1 MAAQQKAARSFS
13 MLATAGLALTL
24 SSFVA
29 PVASAAPECSDI
41 EVVFA
46 RGTDE
51 PPGIGKVGKAFVES
65 LRPMVKGQ
73 SINTY
78 AVRYPATWDFMKAAI
93 GANDMSKRIQSVATQ
108 CPDTK
113 IVLGGYSQ
121 GAAVVDVV
129 ATAPIAGLGYTAPLP
144 ASAVPH
150 IASVVVFGNPS
161 ARIGNP
167 LTRMSTV
174 FGPRTADLCAPADPV
189 CSLGRDWDAHV
200 QYQESGLVKLGAEWT
215 AKLIKAAD
223 QKPATPATE
232 TKKTT
237 QGTSATTPR

>member
-1 MAAQQKAARSFS
+1 MAARR
-13 MLATAGLALTL
+13 LAVLMTAGMAIALSPL
-24 SSFVA
+24 SA
-29 PVASAAPECSDI
+29 PTATAAPECSDI

-51 PPGIGKVGKAFVES
+51 PPGIGKVGKSFVEA
-65 LRPMVKGQ
+65 LRPMVKGK
-73 SINTY
+73 SVSTY
-78 AVRYPATWDFMKAAI
+78 AVKYPATWDFMKAAI
-93 GANDMSKRIQSVATQ
+93 GANDMSKRIQTIVAQ
-108 CPDTK
+108 CPKTK
-113 IVLGGYSQ
+113 IVMGGYSQ

-144 ASAVPH
+144 ATAVPH

-200 QYQESGLVKLGAEWT
+200 QYAESGLVKLGAEWT

-223 QKPATPATE
+223 KKPE
-232 TKKTT
+232 TTKPV
-237 QGTSATTPR
+237 QGTSASTPG

>member
-1 MAAQQKAARSFS
+1 MAIALSPLSAPT
-13 MLATAGLALTL
+13 AT
-24 SSFVA
+24 
-29 PVASAAPECSDI
+29 AAPECSDI

-51 PPGIGKVGKAFVES
+51 PPGIGKVGKSFVEA
-65 LRPMVKGQ
+65 LRPMVKGK
-73 SINTY
+73 SVSTY
-78 AVRYPATWDFMKAAI
+78 AVKYPATWDFMKAAI
-93 GANDMSKRIQSVATQ
+93 GANDMSKRIQTIVAQ
-108 CPDTK
+108 CPKTK
-113 IVLGGYSQ
+113 IVMGGYSQ

-144 ASAVPH
+144 ATAVPH

-200 QYQESGLVKLGAEWT
+200 QYAESGLVKLGAEWT

-223 QKPATPATE
+223 KKPETTKPA
-232 TKKTT
+232 
-237 QGTSATTPR
+237 QGTSASTPG

>member
-1 MAAQQKAARSFS
+1 MAARR
-13 MLATAGLALTL
+13 LAVLMTAGLAIAL
-24 SSFVA
+24 SPLAA
-29 PVASAAPECSDI
+29 PTASAAPECADI

-51 PPGIGKVGKAFVES
+51 PPGIGKVGKAFVDT

-73 SINTY
+73 SVSTY
-78 AVRYPATWDFMKAAI
+78 AVKYPATWDFMKAAI
-93 GANDMSKRIQSVATQ
+93 GANDMSKRIQTIVGQ
-108 CPDTK
+108 CPKTK

-144 ASAVPH
+144 AAAVPH
-150 IASVVVFGNPS
+150 ITSVVVFGNPS

-174 FGPRTADLCAPADPV
+174 FGSRTADLCAPADPI
-189 CSLGRDWDAHV
+189 CSLGRDWDSHV
-200 QYQESGLVKLGAEWT
+200 QYPESGLVKLGAEWT
-215 AKLIKAAD
+215 AKLIKAANKTPETT
-223 QKPATPATE
+223 KPA
-232 TKKTT
+232 KS
-237 QGTSATTPR
+237 TSASTPR

>member
-1 MAAQQKAARSFS
+1 MAARR
-13 MLATAGLALTL
+13 LAVLITAGLVLALSPLT
-24 SSFVA
+24 A
-29 PVASAAPECSDI
+29 PIASAAPECSDI

-51 PPGIGKVGKAFVES
+51 PPGIGKVGKAFVDT

-73 SINTY
+73 SVKTY
-78 AVRYPATWDFMKAAI
+78 AVKYPATWDFMKAAI
-93 GANDMSKRIQSVATQ
+93 GANDMSKRIQAIVAQ
-108 CPDTK
+108 CPKTK

-144 ASAVPH
+144 ATAVPH

-174 FGPRTADLCAPADPV
+174 FGSRTADLCAPADPI

-223 QKPATPATE
+223 KKPE
-232 TKKTT
+232 TTKPV
-237 QGTSATTPR
+237 QSTSASTPR

>member
-1 MAAQQKAARSFS
+1 MAARRLAA
-13 MLATAGLALTL
+13 LIAAGLALTL
-24 SSFVA
+24 SPVTA
-29 PVASAAPECSDI
+29 PIASAAPECSDV

-51 PPGIGKVGKAFVES
+51 PPGIGKVGKAFVDT
-65 LRPMVKGQ
+65 LRPMLKGT
-73 SINTY
+73 SISTY

-93 GANDMSKRIQSVATQ
+93 GANDMSKRIQTIVAQ
-108 CPDTK
+108 CPKTK

-129 ATAPIAGLGYTAPLP
+129 ATAPVAGLGYTAPLP
-144 ASAVPH
+144 ATAVPH
-150 IASVVVFGNPS
+150 IASIVVFGNPS

-174 FGPRTADLCAPADPV
+174 FGPRTADLCAPADPI

-200 QYQESGLVKLGAEWT
+200 LYPESGLVKLGAEWT
-215 AKLIKAAD
+215 AKLVKAAD
-223 QKPATPATE
+223 KKPETATPA
-232 TKKTT
+232 
-237 QGTSATTPR
+237 SATTPR

>member
-1 MAAQQKAARSFS
+1 MAARR
-13 MLATAGLALTL
+13 LAVLITAGLVLTL
-24 SSFVA
+24 SPLTA
-29 PVASAAPECSDI
+29 PIASAAPECADI

-51 PPGIGKVGKAFVES
+51 PPGIGKVGKAFVDT

-73 SINTY
+73 SVKTY

-93 GANDMSKRIQSVATQ
+93 GANDMSKRIQTIVAQ
-108 CPDTK
+108 CPKTK

-144 ASAVPH
+144 AAAVPH

-223 QKPATPATE
+223 KKPETATPA
-232 TKKTT
+232 
-237 QGTSATTPR
+237 QSTSASTPR

>member
-1 MAAQQKAARSFS
+1 MAARRTT
-13 MLATAGLALTL
+13 MLCAAGLALTL
-24 SSFVA
+24 LSPVTA
-29 PVASAAPECSDI
+29 PVASAAPECPDV

-51 PPGIGKVGKAFVES
+51 PAGIGKVGKAFVDT
-65 LRPMVKGQ
+65 LKPMLAKGTTV
-73 SINTY
+73 NAY
-78 AVRYPATWDFMKAAI
+78 AVKYPATWDFMKAAV
-93 GANDMSKRIQSVATQ
+93 GANDMSKRVQTIARQ

-150 IASVVVFGNPS
+150 IASIVVFGNPS

-174 FGPRTADLCAPADPV
+174 FGSRTADLCAPADPV
-189 CSLGRDWDAHV
+189 CSLGRNWDSHV
-200 QYQESGLVKLGAEWT
+200 RYQESGLVKLGAEWA
-215 AKLIKAAD
+215 AKLIKAP
-223 QKPATPATE
+223 KPATPEQAREPDTA
-232 TKKTT
+232 
-237 QGTSATTPR
+237 SASRANP

>member
-1 MAAQQKAARSFS
+1 MAARR
-13 MLATAGLALTL
+13 LAVLMTTGMAIALSPLTAPIAT
-24 SSFVA
+24 
-29 PVASAAPECSDI
+29 AAPECSDI

-51 PPGIGKVGKAFVES
+51 PPGIGKVGKSFVEA
-65 LRPMVKGQ
+65 LRPMVKGK
-73 SINTY
+73 SISTY

-93 GANDMSKRIQSVATQ
+93 GANDMSKRIQTIVAQ
-108 CPDTK
+108 CPKTK
-113 IVLGGYSQ
+113 IVMGGYSQ

-144 ASAVPH
+144 ATAVPH

-174 FGPRTADLCAPADPV
+174 FGPRTADLCAPADPI

-223 QKPATPATE
+223 KKPE
-232 TKKTT
+232 TTKPV
-237 QGTSATTPR
+237 QGTSASTPG

>member
-1 MAAQQKAARSFS
+1 MAARRLVVLMTTGIAIALSP
-13 MLATAGLALTL
+13 LTAPIAT
-24 SSFVA
+24 
-29 PVASAAPECSDI
+29 AAPECSDI

-51 PPGIGKVGKAFVES
+51 PPGIGKVGKSFVEA
-65 LRPMVKGQ
+65 LRPMVKGK
-73 SINTY
+73 SISTY
-78 AVRYPATWDFMKAAI
+78 AVKYPATWDFMKAAI
-93 GANDMSKRIQSVATQ
+93 GANDMSKRIQTIVAQ
-108 CPDTK
+108 CPKTK
-113 IVLGGYSQ
+113 IVMGGYSQ

-144 ASAVPH
+144 ATAVPH

-174 FGPRTADLCAPADPV
+174 FGPRTADLCAPADPI

-223 QKPATPATE
+223 KKPE
-232 TKKTT
+232 TTKPV
-237 QGTSATTPR
+237 QGTSASTPG

>member
-1 MAAQQKAARSFS
+1 MAARR
-13 MLATAGLALTL
+13 LAVLISAGLVLALSPLT
-24 SSFVA
+24 A
-29 PVASAAPECSDI
+29 PTASAAPECADI

-51 PPGIGKVGKAFVES
+51 PPGIGKVGKAFVDT

-73 SINTY
+73 SVKTY

-93 GANDMSKRIQSVATQ
+93 GANDMSKRIQTIVAQ
-108 CPDTK
+108 CPKTK

-144 ASAVPH
+144 AAAVPH

-174 FGPRTADLCAPADPV
+174 FGPRTADLCAPADPI

-223 QKPATPATE
+223 KKPETTTPA
-232 TKKTT
+232 
-237 QGTSATTPR
+237 QSTSASTPR

>member
-1 MAAQQKAARSFS
+1 MAARR
-13 MLATAGLALTL
+13 LAVLIAAGLALTM
-24 SSFVA
+24 SPSTA
-29 PVASAAPECSDI
+29 PIASAAPECSDV

-65 LRPMVKGQ
+65 LRPMLKGS
-73 SINTY
+73 SISTY
-78 AVRYPATWDFMKAAI
+78 AVKYPATWDFMKAAI
-93 GANDMSKRIQSVATQ
+93 GANDMSKRIQTIVAQ
-108 CPDTK
+108 CPKTK

-129 ATAPIAGLGYTAPLP
+129 ATAPVAGLGYTAPLP
-144 ASAVPH
+144 AAAVPH

-174 FGPRTADLCAPADPV
+174 FGPRTADLCAPADPI

-200 QYQESGLVKLGAEWT
+200 LYPESGLVKLGAEWT
-215 AKLIKAAD
+215 AKLVKAAD
-223 QKPATPATE
+223 KKPETAKPA
-232 TKKTT
+232 
-237 QGTSATTPR
+237 SAGTPR

>member
-1 MAAQQKAARSFS
+1 MAARR
-13 MLATAGLALTL
+13 LAVLMTTGIAIALSPLTAPIAT
-24 SSFVA
+24 
-29 PVASAAPECSDI
+29 AAPECSDI

-51 PPGIGKVGKAFVES
+51 PPGIGKVGKSFVEA
-65 LRPMVKGQ
+65 LRPMVKGK
-73 SINTY
+73 SISTY
-78 AVRYPATWDFMKAAI
+78 AVKYPATWDFMKAAI
-93 GANDMSKRIQSVATQ
+93 GANDMSKRIQTIVAQ
-108 CPDTK
+108 CPKTK
-113 IVLGGYSQ
+113 IVMGGYSQ

-144 ASAVPH
+144 ATAVPH

-174 FGPRTADLCAPADPV
+174 FGPRTADLCAPADPI

-223 QKPATPATE
+223 KKPE
-232 TKKTT
+232 TTKPV
-237 QGTSATTPR
+237 QGTSASTPG

>member
-1 MAAQQKAARSFS
+1 MAARR
-13 MLATAGLALTL
+13 LAVLMTTGIAIALSPLTAPIAT
-24 SSFVA
+24 
-29 PVASAAPECSDI
+29 AAPECSDI

-51 PPGIGKVGKAFVES
+51 PPGIGKVGKSFVEA
-65 LRPMVKGQ
+65 LRPMVKGK
-73 SINTY
+73 SISTY
-78 AVRYPATWDFMKAAI
+78 AVKYPATWDFMKAAI
-93 GANDMSKRIQSVATQ
+93 GANDMSKRIQTIVAQ
-108 CPDTK
+108 CPKTK
-113 IVLGGYSQ
+113 IVMGGYSQ

-144 ASAVPH
+144 ATAVPH

-174 FGPRTADLCAPADPV
+174 FGPRTADLCAPADPI

-223 QKPATPATE
+223 KQPETTKPV
-232 TKKTT
+232 
-237 QGTSATTPR
+237 QGTSASTPG

>member
-1 MAAQQKAARSFS
+1 MAARR
-13 MLATAGLALTL
+13 LAVLMTTGMAIALSPLTAPIAT
-24 SSFVA
+24 
-29 PVASAAPECSDI
+29 AAPECSDI

-51 PPGIGKVGKAFVES
+51 PPGIGKVGKSFVEA
-65 LRPMVKGQ
+65 LRPMVKGK
-73 SINTY
+73 SISTY

-93 GANDMSKRIQSVATQ
+93 GANDMSKRIQTVVAQ
-108 CPDTK
+108 CPKTK
-113 IVLGGYSQ
+113 IVLGGYSH

-144 ASAVPH
+144 ATAVPH

-200 QYQESGLVKLGAEWT
+200 LYPESGLVKLGAEWT

-223 QKPATPATE
+223 KKPDTTKPA
-232 TKKTT
+232 
-237 QGTSATTPR
+237 QSTSASTPG

>member
-1 MAAQQKAARSFS
+1 MAARR
-13 MLATAGLALTL
+13 LAVLITAGLAIALSPLT
-24 SSFVA
+24 A
-29 PVASAAPECSDI
+29 PTAAAAPECSDI

-51 PPGIGKVGKAFVES
+51 PAGIGKVGKSFVET

-73 SINTY
+73 SISTY
-78 AVRYPATWDFMKAAI
+78 AVKYPATWDFMKAAI
-93 GANDMSKRIQSVATQ
+93 GANDMSKRIQTIVAK
-108 CPDTK
+108 CPKTK
-113 IVLGGYSQ
+113 IVIGGYSQ

-144 ASAVPH
+144 AAAVPH
-150 IASVVVFGNPS
+150 IISVVVFGNPS

-200 QYQESGLVKLGAEWT
+200 QYPESGLVKLGAEWT
-215 AKLIKAAD
+215 AKLVKAAD
-223 QKPATPATE
+223 KKPETTKPAHS
-232 TKKTT
+232 
-237 QGTSATTPR
+237 TSASTPR

>member
-1 MAAQQKAARSFS
+1 MAARR
-13 MLATAGLALTL
+13 LAVLMTAVLALGLTPL
-24 SSFVA
+24 TA
-29 PVASAAPECSDI
+29 PIAAAAPQCSDI

-51 PPGIGKVGKAFVES
+51 PPGIGKVGKAFVDT
-65 LRPMVKGQ
+65 LKPMVKGK
-73 SINTY
+73 SVTSY
-78 AVRYPATWDFMKAAI
+78 AVKYPATWDFMKAAV
-93 GANDMSKRIQSVATQ
+93 GANDMSKRVQTIAAQ
-108 CPDTK
+108 CPKTH

-150 IASVVVFGNPS
+150 ITSVVVFGNPS

-189 CSLGRDWDAHV
+189 CSLGRDWDSHV
-200 QYQESGLVKLGAEWT
+200 QYPESGLVKLGAEWT

-223 QKPATPATE
+223 RKPETTDDATKAAT
-232 TKKTT
+232 
-237 QGTSATTPR
+237 GTSASTPG

>member
-1 MAAQQKAARSFS
+1 MAARRTT
-13 MLATAGLALTL
+13 MLCAAGLALTL
-24 SSFVA
+24 LSPVTA
-29 PVASAAPECSDI
+29 PVASAAPECPDV

-51 PPGIGKVGKAFVES
+51 PAGIGKVGKAFVDA
-65 LRPMVKGQ
+65 LKPMLAKGTTV
-73 SINTY
+73 NTY
-78 AVRYPATWDFMKAAI
+78 AVKYPATWDFMKAAV
-93 GANDMSKRIQSVATQ
+93 GANDMSKRVQTIAKQ

-144 ASAVPH
+144 ATAVPH
-150 IASVVVFGNPS
+150 IASIVVFGNPS

-174 FGPRTADLCAPADPV
+174 FGSRTADLCAPADPV
-189 CSLGRDWDAHV
+189 CSLGRNWDSHV
-200 QYQESGLVKLGAEWT
+200 RYPESGLVKLGAEWA
-215 AKLIKAAD
+215 AKLIKAP
-223 QKPATPATE
+223 KPATQETAREPDTASASRAT
-232 TKKTT
+232 
-237 QGTSATTPR
+237 P

>member
-1 MAAQQKAARSFS
+1 MAARHPT
-13 MLATAGLALTL
+13 MLATAAMALALL
-24 SSFVA
+24 S
-29 PVASAAPECSDI
+29 PITTPTASAAPECPDV

-51 PPGIGKVGKAFVES
+51 PAGIGKVGKAFVDT
-65 LRPMVKGQ
+65 LKPMLKGH
-73 SINTY
+73 SVRTY
-78 AVRYPATWDFMKAAI
+78 AVKYPASWDFMKAAV
-93 GANDMSKRIQSVATQ
+93 GANDMSKRVQTIAGQ

-144 ASAVPH
+144 AAVVPH
-150 IASVVVFGNPS
+150 ITSIVVFGNPS

-174 FGPRTADLCAPADPV
+174 FGARTADLCAPADPV
-189 CSLGRDWDAHV
+189 CSLGRDWDSHV
-200 QYQESGLVKLGAEWT
+200 RYQESGLVKLGAEWA
-215 AKLIKAAD
+215 AKLIKAPTPAPRQPAAAPD
-223 QKPATPATE
+223 TASASRATP
-232 TKKTT
+232 
-237 QGTSATTPR
+237 

>member
-1 MAAQQKAARSFS
+1 MAIALSPLSAPT
-13 MLATAGLALTL
+13 AT
-24 SSFVA
+24 
-29 PVASAAPECSDI
+29 AAPECSDI

-51 PPGIGKVGKAFVES
+51 PPGIGKVGKSFVEA
-65 LRPMVKGQ
+65 LRPMVKGK
-73 SINTY
+73 SVSTY
-78 AVRYPATWDFMKAAI
+78 AVKYPATWDFMKAAI
-93 GANDMSKRIQSVATQ
+93 GANDMSKRIQTIVAQ
-108 CPDTK
+108 CPKTK
-113 IVLGGYSQ
+113 IVMGGYSQ

-144 ASAVPH
+144 ATAVPH

-200 QYQESGLVKLGAEWT
+200 QYAESGLVKLGAEWT

-223 QKPATPATE
+223 KKPE
-232 TKKTT
+232 TTKPV
-237 QGTSATTPR
+237 QGTSASTPG

>member
-1 MAAQQKAARSFS
+1 V
-13 MLATAGLALTL
+13 TL
-24 SSFVA
+24 SAITA
-29 PVASAAPECSDI
+29 PTASAAPDCADI

-65 LRPMVKGQ
+65 LKPMVKGE
-73 SINTY
+73 SIKTY
-78 AVRYPATWDFMKAAI
+78 AVKYPATWDFLKAAV
-93 GANDMSKRIQSVATQ
+93 GANDMSKRIQAIVAQ
-108 CPDTK
+108 CPKTK

-144 ASAVPH
+144 AAANPH

-174 FGPRTADLCAPADPV
+174 FGPRTADLCAPADPI

-200 QYQESGLVKLGAEWT
+200 QYPESGLVKLGAEWT

-223 QKPATPATE
+223 QKPE
-232 TKKTT
+232 TVKTT
-237 QGTSATTPR
+237 QGTSAATPR